1 MRSLT
6 ARTATLFLLVGS
18 LALGFQK
25 PAETEERLPFDFQRC
40 PCKAK
45 LGDMAAIDL
54 PEGTVFIDQANAP
67 KFLEYNHNIPDG
79 DELGIV
85 LHIDQNWF
93 VIYSFQD
100 IGYVKDE
107 EKSNLDADALLK
119 SMREST
125 EAANE
130 ERRKRGWGTMTVV
143 GWQQPPHYDN
153 TSHNLE
159 WTIIGQSDKGGRSI
173 NHNSRI
179 LGRKGVMSANL
190 VTSPEDVTRDLASY
204 RTVSSGFTFT
214 PENRYTS
221 FVAGDKVAEYGLTAL
236 VLGGGAAAMAKT
248 GLLKTLL
255 KFLAAFWKL
264 IILGIAGLGGIISRL
279 VRAFRTKPQ
288 EQPTETV

>member
-1 MRSLT
+1 
-6 ARTATLFLLVGS
+6 
-18 LALGFQK
+18 
-25 PAETEERLPFDFQRC
+25 
-40 PCKAK
+40 
-45 LGDMAAIDL
+45 MAAIDL